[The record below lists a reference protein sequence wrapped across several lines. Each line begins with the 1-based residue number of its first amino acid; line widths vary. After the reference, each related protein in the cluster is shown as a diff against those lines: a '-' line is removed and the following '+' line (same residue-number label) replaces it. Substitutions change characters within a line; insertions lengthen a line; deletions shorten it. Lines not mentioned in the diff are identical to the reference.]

1 MFFLNLFQFFRLK
14 FKFGS
19 KFSDVD
25 KVHDIMDD
33 IAEQQQIA
41 GEISN
46 AISNPVGFDS
56 NIDEVNSST
65 KKKFQIKSLIFK
77 LKG

>member
-56 NIDEVNSST
+56 NIDDVNSS
-65 KKKFQIKSLIFK
+65 KKKIPNKKFNF
-77 LKG
+77 